1 MIPLINTSSKDHS
14 CDRMRGYMNKKENKN
29 SKTHDQGKQ
38 VTSKQVVAIVGVLLL
53 VLLYIVT
60 LVVAIFDSSES
71 GKWFLICIFAT
82 VAVPML
88 LWIYTW
94 MYGKLTG
101 RHTIADTN
109 GFPGMDNQISSD
121 AASGKSN
128 IADNDQ

>member
-1 MIPLINTSSKDHS
+1 MREYMKKSDNNNINNDNN
-14 CDRMRGYMNKKENKN
+14 C
-29 SKTHDQGKQ
+29 SKTPDPGKR

-71 GKWFLICIFAT
+71 GKWFMICIFAT

-109 GFPGMDNQISSD
+109 IFPGMDNQTPSD
-121 AASGKSN
+121 AAAGKAN
-128 IADNDQ
+128 ITDNDQ

>member
-1 MIPLINTSSKDHS
+1 MREYMKKSDNNNNNNINNNNNSSKTPDP
-14 CDRMRGYMNKKENKN
+14 
-29 SKTHDQGKQ
+29 GKR

-71 GKWFLICIFAT
+71 GKWFMICIFAT

-94 MYGKLTG
+94 MYSKLTG

-109 GFPGMDNQISSD
+109 GFPDVDNQTLSD
-121 AASGKSN
+121 TAAGKSN
-128 IADNDQ
+128 FTGNNQ